1 MIKQTIPCPEK
12 SFKRGTKSLI
22 TPKLVAALDRCQLSI
37 RDSVYILHAVVEAL
51 GLNSDDFPINKSS
64 IQRVRTQARKS
75 RAEAI
80 KTDFQNN
87 LPDVVTIHWDG
98 KLLPGLDVRSSKEER
113 LPIIASFD
121 DREQLLAVPKLE
133 TSNTGRFSGACA
145 ILEQTLER
153 KLLLFACRH
162 HIYELVLKAVFETKV
177 KHITSSLDIPIFK
190 KLRDNWKNINTD
202 NIESPLNF
210 VEAHI
215 AKTNI
220 TSLLTFYK
228 TELEKSFVR
237 DDYRELVELCVVFLG
252 GDTENKLKLRPPG
265 ALHQARWMARAI
277 YSIKICLLQSQL
289 KITAKDKN
297 ALQDVC
303 LFIVTLYTKP
313 WLGCT
318 MAVKAPNQD
327 LSFLKALKEYEK
339 VDATSSKASISKFI
353 HHLWYLCEETV
364 MLSLFDEE
372 VDTKTK
378 TKMINNLNRDESS
391 DSSKRYVPSKEDIT
405 QNLFDMTL
413 DDFVTQ
419 RSKRFLSRL
428 QIDDSFLREDV
439 SSWGDNLAFLGA
451 RRRLSRLK
459 VVNDTAERAVKLMQD
474 FNGLITAE
482 EEQKQFLLRC
492 VQEHRNLYPDCKKT
506 TLKRSY
512 PN

>member
-1 MIKQTIPCPEK
+1 MRNRFRT
-12 SFKRGTKSLI
+12 
-22 TPKLVAALDRCQLSI
+22 
-37 RDSVYILHAVVEAL
+37 
-51 GLNSDDFPINKSS
+51 LN
-64 IQRVRTQARKS
+64 
-75 RAEAI
+75 
-80 KTDFQNN
+80 
-87 LPDVVTIHWDG
+87 
-98 KLLPGLDVRSSKEER
+98 
-113 LPIIASFD
+113 
-121 DREQLLAVPKLE
+121 
-133 TSNTGRFSGACA
+133 
-145 ILEQTLER
+145 
-153 KLLLFACRH
+153 
-162 HIYELVLKAVFETKV
+162 LVLRFLALKKV
-177 KHITSSLDIPIFK
+177 LKEA
-190 KLRDNWKNINTD
+190 R
-202 NIESPLNF
+202 NF
-210 VEAHI
+210 VKAHI

-252 GDTENKLKLRPPG
+252 GDTEIKLKLRLPG

-303 LFIVTLYTKP
+303 LFIATLYTKP
-313 WLGCT
+313 WLECT

-339 VDATSSKASISKFI
+339 VDATISKASISKFI
-353 HHLWYLCEETV
+353 RHLWYLCEETV

-391 DSSKRYVPSKEDIT
+391 DSSKRYVPSKEEIT

-413 DDFVTQ
+413 DDFLTQ

-439 SSWGDNLAFLGA
+439 SSWGDSPAFLEA

-492 VQEHRNLYPDCKKT
+492 VQEHRNLYPDRKKT

-512 PN
+512 PNSLLL